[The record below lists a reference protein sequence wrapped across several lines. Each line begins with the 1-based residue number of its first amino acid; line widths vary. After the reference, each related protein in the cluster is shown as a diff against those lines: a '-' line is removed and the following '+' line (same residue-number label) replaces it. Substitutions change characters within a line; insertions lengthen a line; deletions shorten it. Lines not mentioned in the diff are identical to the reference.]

1 MSADSKSGAFR
12 TPLGRARGL
21 GSAKSGVGRFIGE
34 RVTSV
39 ALFFLVLWAV
49 CSALT
54 LAAPGDDQR
63 ANAIH
68 WMGSPVNAVLLI
80 MLTVVGFYHMRVGMT
95 VIVEDYI
102 HKPTTKAL
110 LLIANAFVCWGAMAL
125 TVVCLLKV
133 ALIGGGV

>member
-1 MSADSKSGAFR
+1 MSGKASDSAYR

-39 ALFFLVLWAV
+39 ALLFLVIWGVWSAIALARGGYDDAV
-49 CSALT
+49 QWL
-54 LAAPGDDQR
+54 
-63 ANAIH
+63 
-68 WMGSPVNAVLLI
+68 GSPVNAVLL
-80 MLTVVGFYHMRVGMT
+80 LLLAVVGFYHMRVGMA
-95 VIVEDYI
+95 VIIEDYI
-102 HKPTTKAL
+102 GKPTTRAL

-133 ALIGGGV
+133 ALAGGGS

>member
-1 MSADSKSGAFR
+1 MSGKPGDTAYR

-39 ALFFLVLWAV
+39 ALLFLVIWAV
-49 CSALT
+49 WAALT
-54 LAAPGDDQR
+54 LARGGYDDAVQ
-63 ANAIH
+63 
-68 WMGSPVNAVLLI
+68 WLGSPVNAVLLLL
-80 MLTVVGFYHMRVGMT
+80 LTVVGFYHMRVGMA
-95 VIVEDYI
+95 VIIEDYI
-102 HKPTTKAL
+102 GKPVTRAL

-133 ALIGGGV
+133 ALTGGGS

>member
-1 MSADSKSGAFR
+1 MATVGKRDFR

-39 ALFFLVLWAV
+39 ALVFLVLWGV
-49 CSALT
+49 WSALSVAGAGYGGAVRW
-54 LAAPGDDQR
+54 LA
-63 ANAIH
+63 
-68 WMGSPVNAVLLI
+68 SPVDAVLL
-80 MLTVVGFYHMRVGMT
+80 LLLAVVGFYHMQVGMT

-110 LLIANAFVCWGAMAL
+110 LLIANAFACWGAMAL
-125 TVVCLLKV
+125 TVVCILKV
-133 ALIGGGV
+133 ALSGGGA